1 MIKAINYIL
10 DNDAPLSAL
19 VGKNKADSKTKVY
32 PVVVPGTEA
41 PPFIATLQSGRIK
54 EGKDCADTYQIQVT
68 VYAGTYD
75 LADQISEAVITALT
89 GAGAGTINGVEFS
102 YMNYTDELDG
112 PFDEQRSLYSKV
124 SVFEG
129 K

>member
-1 MIKAINYIL
+1 MIKAVNYIL

-19 VGKNKADSKTKVY
+19 VGKNRADSKTKVY
-32 PVVVPGTEA
+32 PVVVPGTEK
-41 PPFIATLQSGRIK
+41 PPFIATLQSGRVTDAI
-54 EGKDCADTYQIQVT
+54 GCADTYQIQVT

-75 LADQISEAVITALT
+75 DAAEISQAVITALE
-89 GAGAGTINGVEFS
+89 GAEAGTVNGFAFS
-102 YMNYTDELDG
+102 YLNNTDELDG
-112 PFDEQRSLYSKV
+112 PFDEERNLYSKV